1 MPVDL
6 MKTQLPTKR
15 IAKTIAESGMCSRR
29 QAEKLITLGK
39 VFVNDIKIITPAF
52 FVNANDKI
60 IVEGKLIKKTTKT
73 HLFILHKPKGVI
85 VSSNDPQGRKTI
97 YDIIPNNMKQLH
109 YIGRLDFN
117 TEGLLLLTNNGSL
130 KRFLELPAN
139 KIERTYNVKIYGNI
153 NNLDNQR
160 LEKGITI
167 DNIKYGPIIINIL
180 DNNGKNTWITVK
192 LKEGKNREIRK
203 VMSHFHLHIN
213 DLIRT
218 NFGPFKLSN
227 LKRGEIVEVEESIIN
242 LFIKDKDLS

>member
-1 MPVDL
+1 
-6 MKTQLPTKR
+6 MKNQLPTKR
-15 IAKTIAESGMCSRR
+15 IAKTIAESGICSRR
-29 QAEKLITLGK
+29 QAEKLIALGK

-60 IVEGKLIKKTTKT
+60 MVEGKLIKKTAKT
-73 HLFILHKPKGVI
+73 YLFILNKPKGVI

-97 YDIIPNNMKQLH
+97 YDIIPNNMKQLY

-130 KRFLELPAN
+130 KRFLELPVN
-139 KIERTYNVKIYGNI
+139 KIERTYKVKIYGNI

-167 DNIKYGPIIINIL
+167 DNIKYGPIIINVL
-180 DNNGKNTWITVK
+180 DNKGKNTWITVK

-218 NFGPFKLSN
+218 NFGPFKLNN
-227 LKRGEIVEVEESIIN
+227 LKRGGFVEVEESIIN
-242 LFIKDKDLS
+242 LFIKDKNLS

>member
-15 IAKTIAESGMCSRR
+15 IAKTIAESGICSRR

-73 HLFILHKPKGVI
+73 NLFILHKPKGVI

-117 TEGLLLLTNNGSL
+117 TEGLLSLTKTFPNVINFSACLLEQIPDSAIVLAILFVGSW
-130 KRFLELPAN
+130 
-139 KIERTYNVKIYGNI
+139 V
-153 NNLDNQR
+153 
-160 LEKGITI
+160 
-167 DNIKYGPIIINIL
+167 
-180 DNNGKNTWITVK
+180 
-192 LKEGKNREIRK
+192 
-203 VMSHFHLHIN
+203 
-213 DLIRT
+213 
-218 NFGPFKLSN
+218 
-227 LKRGEIVEVEESIIN
+227 
-242 LFIKDKDLS
+242 FIKSTGIYKGF